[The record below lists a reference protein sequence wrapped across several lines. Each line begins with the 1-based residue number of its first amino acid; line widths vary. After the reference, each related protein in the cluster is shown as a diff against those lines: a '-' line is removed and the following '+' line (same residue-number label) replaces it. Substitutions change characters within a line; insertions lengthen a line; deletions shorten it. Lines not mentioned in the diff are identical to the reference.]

1 MACLQRARA
10 GLSVI
15 KLQILYHNKLFI
27 RGQVT
32 VIGCVD
38 MQSCADIILCL
49 IYCTVGHN
57 AMLHVNLRSSVGKHA
72 KQNVQCSIDNGKH
85 STKHLRFV
93 MIDKIFAIDRHLK
106 IYLLFTF
113 KKRLTLLYYRT

>member
-57 AMLHVNLRSSVGKHA
+57 AMRCYMLTCVLLKENMPNKMYNAPLIMESIP
-72 KQNVQCSIDNGKH
+72 QN
-85 STKHLRFV
+85 T
-93 MIDKIFAIDRHLK
+93 FAS
-106 IYLLFTF
+106 
-113 KKRLTLLYYRT
+113 

>member
-49 IYCTVGHN
+49 IYCTVVTMRCYMLTCVLLKEKMPNKMYN
-57 AMLHVNLRSSVGKHA
+57 APLMMESIP
-72 KQNVQCSIDNGKH
+72 QN
-85 STKHLRFV
+85 T
-93 MIDKIFAIDRHLK
+93 FAS
-106 IYLLFTF
+106 
-113 KKRLTLLYYRT
+113 